1 MAPFIL
7 LPSGETFPHKKTL
20 ESKFESIFYY
30 HICSL
35 TNVCLKTIFYT
46 KNNTFSQVTLKI
58 NLGIMVFDITNN
70 TPFMGII
77 IILDIDLDSFHL
89 QPIQGL

>member
-1 MAPFIL
+1 
-7 LPSGETFPHKKTL
+7 
-20 ESKFESIFYY
+20 
-30 HICSL
+30 
-35 TNVCLKTIFYT
+35 
-46 KNNTFSQVTLKI
+46 
-58 NLGIMVFDITNN
+58 LGIMVFDITNN